1 MGLGYYLKNTKFG
14 FHYETLNDFSGD
26 ELDDLNEQGFD
37 MEMSASSQIFS
48 IGFYERYIQTDKFV
62 YIPFLD
68 LMRIESDISMS
79 VTFNGEELLNGEESG
94 GVNLVRLGIG
104 FKMNNLVV
112 QPMVTI
118 NEDEEK
124 RYTIT
129 AIFKL

>member
-1 MGLGYYLKNTKFG
+1 
-14 FHYETLNDFSGD
+14 
-26 ELDDLNEQGFD
+26 

-94 GVNLVRLGIG
+94 GTNLVRLGIG

-112 QPMVTI
+112 QPIVTI

-129 AIFKL
+129 AIFKF